1 MKQRLLCLLLALLML
16 FPLVLM
22 SCNED
27 PVDPNAPSNGGGGN
41 GGGTT
46 PGAVDTS
53 TTEHYLPEE
62 LFADVKKAYE
72 KKDVGNFPAPNYDEA
87 PFSIADDAFAGK
99 KIVEITLPVQKTG
112 EVDADGNL
120 CFTLYVMPNTY
131 VALISSKK
139 TDVTAHKIK
148 VKPADYGLEADKKLV
163 CKYITVDLR
172 PYNLQLTEAQT
183 IAIGAKED
191 SIMIAAMDTSATTS
205 ATADVIKEWREK
217 WLVTGYHLNL
227 FKGAKGKENG
237 GMYFTRDSLPID
249 FVFDYGTAEAKKAVL
264 DARKAEEDAYAAK
277 LAAVAEA
284 YDGKYLSLM
293 GDSISSFRGITD
305 NTDYSGALINN
316 RCYYGASYMND
327 YTQMYWGRLAYECNM
342 ELCVINGWSSSKVYG
357 GGQDKNDRVDA
368 TQDNMLV
375 RSTTLHNNEGQNPD
389 LIILYMGINDVN
401 TKHWS
406 DLYDRLTAP
415 GRTKTDKEIV
425 EEWLVDVHNTYQANS
440 DNGVQPGK
448 TYTSWEASYALS
460 LERMKYNYP
469 DAEIYIMN
477 LTRSQHSTGAEEAGK
492 QKILKANTCLAA
504 LAEYYGVKVIDQ
516 AKSEVNYDN
525 CHLYGADEAN
535 PTALHPNLMGHAM
548 MTKLIVETLYE
559 NLPKD

>member
-16 FPLVLM
+16 FPLTLVA
-22 SCNED
+22 CDKD
-27 PVDPNAPSNGGGGN
+27 PADPNTPNNGGSGGQA
-41 GGGTT
+41 GT
-46 PGAVDTS
+46 VDTDS
-53 TTEHYLPEE
+53 TEHYLPEE
-62 LFADVKKAYE
+62 LFAAVKTAYE
-72 KKDVGNFPAPNYDEA
+72 KKDAGNFPALNYNEA
-87 PFSIADDAFAGK
+87 PFAIADDAFAGK

-112 EVDADGNL
+112 EADADGNL

-131 VALISSKK
+131 VALISAKK
-139 TDVTAHKIK
+139 TDVTEHKIK
-148 VKPADYGLEADKKLV
+148 IKPADYGLEADKKLV
-163 CKYITVDLR
+163 CKYITVNLTSYD
-172 PYNLQLTEAQT
+172 LQLTEGQT
-183 IAIGAKED
+183 LAIGAKED
-191 SIMIAAMDTSATTS
+191 TVMIAGMDTSSTTS
-205 ATADVIKEWREK
+205 STAKVIKDWREQ

-237 GMYFTRDSLPID
+237 GMYFTRDSLPVD
-249 FVFDYGTAEAKKAVL
+249 FVFDYGTPAAKKAVL

-375 RSTTLHNNEGQNPD
+375 RSTTLHNKDGQNPD

-406 DLYDRLTAP
+406 DLYDRLEAR
-415 GRTKTDKEIV
+415 GSKTQKEIV
-425 EEWLVDVHNTYQANS
+425 AEWLEGVHSTYQANS

-460 LERMKYNYP
+460 LERMQYNYP

-504 LAEYYGVKVIDQ
+504 LAEYYGVKIIDQ